1 MNAMALRS
9 DAASRLGRAGL
20 PRERC
25 ARARTSVL
33 ATTCRSAGAAGAA
46 GLGQVPS
53 DKAAKRA
60 RKEAKKAKNAGKADV
75 E

>member
-1 MNAMALRS
+1 
-9 DAASRLGRAGL
+9 
-20 PRERC
+20 
-25 ARARTSVL
+25 V
-33 ATTCRSAGAAGAA
+33 A

>member
-1 MNAMALRS
+1 MALRS

-33 ATTCRSAGAAGAA
+33 AIPCRSAGAAGVA

-60 RKEAKKAKNAGKADV
+60 RKEAKKAKKAGKADV